1 MLEDFRLRVFVTVA
15 ECRSFTKAA
24 AKLNISQPAVSQHI
38 LELEKSLGTKLFERL
53 KGETVLTP
61 AGSVLERYSYAILD
75 RYNRVEQ
82 ELMRFPDRTVK
93 VAASEEVFGYV
104 TGTLLGNFLEL
115 HPEIDWRHT
124 FMEDCDLKI
133 TLAASG
139 KEKRMMELSY
149 HPSSAFA
156 STRLWTVLSQILEPA
171 LQ

>member
-61 AGSVLERYSYAILD
+61 AGSVLERYSHAILD

-104 TGTLLGNFLEL
+104 TGT
-115 HPEIDWRHT
+115 
-124 FMEDCDLKI
+124 
-133 TLAASG
+133 
-139 KEKRMMELSY
+139 
-149 HPSSAFA
+149 
-156 STRLWTVLSQILEPA
+156 
-171 LQ
+171 